1 MALKLHV
8 TLRAARE
15 IERIAEWSSLN
26 RLAAPGAV
34 RKDLRAALNMLRA
47 QPGIGAKVDQA
58 SSPAT
63 RRFLVDR
70 IGHWVYYR
78 VREDRLEVLSVWHAS
93 REQPPSV

>member
-15 IERIAEWSSLN
+15 IERIAEWWSLN
-26 RLAAPGAV
+26 RLAAPGVV
-34 RKDLRAALNMLRA
+34 RKDPKATCNVLRA
-47 QPGIGAKVDQA
+47 QPGIGVKVEQA
-58 SSPAT
+58 SSPTT
-63 RRFLVDR
+63 RRFHVDR

-78 VREDRLEVLSVWHAS
+78 VQENRLEVLSVWHSS